1 MRSKK
6 QVQKDLTELSLVIF
20 GVTIAEELSGEGC
33 AMAIN
38 EQAYPM
44 PESLVQI
51 CKDYGTNPW
60 DLISDY
66 YEKYLK
72 LHLKLKKKGVKLV

>member
-51 CKDYGTNPW
+51 CKDHGTNPW
-60 DLISDY
+60 DLISSY
-66 YEKYLK
+66 YKKCLEREKK
-72 LHLKLKKKGVKLV
+72 RAKRV